1 MASYSEPLPMVN
13 LRCSKCG
20 SCSGFLIETS
30 DGRTL
35 EVRGNLSQDRIL
47 KPVYV
52 TCTYCNTQWNQVPI
66 ALAKPVDPFAKRV
79 MH

>member
-1 MASYSEPLPMVN
+1 MVN

-20 SCSGFLIETS
+20 NSKGFLIETS
-30 DGRTL
+30 DNRTL
-35 EVRGNLSQDRIL
+35 EVKAAISQDRIL

-52 TCTYCNTQWNQVPI
+52 TCTYCNTQWHHSPI
-66 ALAKPVDPFAKRV
+66 ALKAAADPFAKRV

>member
-1 MASYSEPLPMVN
+1 MVN

-20 SCSGFLIETS
+20 NSSGFLIETS

-35 EVRGNLSQDRIL
+35 EVKATISQDRIL

-52 TCTYCNTQWNQVPI
+52 TCTYCNTQWNHAPL
-66 ALAKPVDPFAKRV
+66 ALANPVDPFAKRV
-79 MH
+79 LH